1 MEPAVPLVP
10 DSQPEDTLMTQTS
23 TAPPEPS
30 PFLTEAQAAARL
42 GVVPKTLRNWRS
54 AGTGP
59 TALRLGRSVRYH
71 IEGLDGWALGQ
82 AA

>member
-1 MEPAVPLVP
+1 MP
-10 DSQPEDTLMTQTS
+10 QTTPTS
-23 TAPPEPS
+23 PEPS
-30 PFLTEAQAAARL
+30 PFRTEAQAAARL

-71 IEGLDGWALGQ
+71 IDGLDGWALGQ

>member
-1 MEPAVPLVP
+1 
-10 DSQPEDTLMTQTS
+10 MTQVS
-23 TAPPEPS
+23 TTTAQEPS
-30 PFLTEAQAAARL
+30 PFLTEAQAAARI

-71 IEGLDGWALGQ
+71 IDSLDGWALGQ

>member
-1 MEPAVPLVP
+1 M
-10 DSQPEDTLMTQTS
+10 TLTTTPTQDV
-23 TAPPEPS
+23 S